1 MYLKWDITVLVAVT
15 ANLKLNN
22 EYIILKSYVKH
33 SRKLNYMSNL
43 FAERMK
49 NVHKSFI
56 REILKVTEDK
66 NIISFAGGLP
76 NPKSFPVAEIGEA
89 VSEVLS
95 QNGDEILQYSTTE
108 GYLPLREYIAERY
121 SKKGLEVSA
130 DEILITNGSQQGI
143 DLVSKVFLNK
153 GDKVLVENPTYL
165 AAIQSFG
172 LFEPQFI
179 SVPLLEDGV
188 DIDSLQRILEENKI
202 KMFYSVTNF
211 QNPTGITYSKEKR
224 QKLAEILKNEDTV
237 FVEDNPYGE
246 IRFLGK
252 DIPPVKAYLEDSVLF
267 GSFSK
272 IVSPGMRLGWIV
284 ANEEIMEKIIIA
296 KQASDL
302 HSNYFTQRAV
312 YKYLTH
318 NNIDE
323 HIEKIKEMYRNQ
335 RNMMVSMIEKYFPEN
350 VEYTKPEGGMFLW
363 VTLPEG
369 VSSMD
374 LFDLAIKE
382 NVAFVPGQAF
392 YVDGSGM
399 NSLRLNFS
407 NSNEEQIEE
416 GIKRL
421 GNAINKLLD

>member
-1 MYLKWDITVLVAVT
+1 MD
-15 ANLKLNN
+15 
-22 EYIILKSYVKH
+22 
-33 SRKLNYMSNL
+33 NL
-43 FAERMK
+43 FADRMN

-56 REILKVTEDK
+56 REILKVTEDPE
-66 NIISFAGGLP
+66 IISFAGGLP
-76 NPKSFPVAEIGEA
+76 NPKSFPVEEIEKA
-89 VSEVLS
+89 VSKVLAR
-95 QNGDEILQYSTTE
+95 NGDEILQYSTTE

-121 SKKGLEVSA
+121 SKKGLSVDA
-130 DEILITNGSQQGI
+130 DEILITNGSQQAI

-153 GDKVLVENPTYL
+153 GDKILVENPTYL

-172 LFEPQFI
+172 LFEPEFK

-188 DIDSLQRILEENKI
+188 DINAFQRILDENEI
-202 KMFYSVTNF
+202 KLFYSVTNF

-224 QKLAEILKNEDTV
+224 QKLAEILKDENTV

-246 IRFLGK
+246 IRFMGE
-252 DIPPVKAYLEDSVLF
+252 DIPPVKSYLDTTVLF

-302 HSNYFTQRAV
+302 HSNYFTQRVV
-312 YKYLTH
+312 YQYLID
-318 NNIDE
+318 NNVDE
-323 HIEKIKEMYRNQ
+323 HIEKIKKMYRGQ
-335 RNMMVSMIEKYFPEN
+335 RNLMVSIIEEYFPED
-350 VEYTKPEGGMFLW
+350 VKYTKPEGGMFLW

-369 VSSMD
+369 LSSMD

-382 NVAFVPGQAF
+382 NVAFVPGKAF
-392 YVDGSGM
+392 FTDGSGY
-399 NSLRLNFS
+399 NTLRLNFS
-407 NSNEEQIEE
+407 NSDEEKIEE

-421 GNAINKLLD
+421 GNAIYELMENK

>member
-1 MYLKWDITVLVAVT
+1 MNK
-15 ANLKLNN
+15 
-22 EYIILKSYVKH
+22 
-33 SRKLNYMSNL
+33 L

-56 REILKVTEDK
+56 REILKVTEDSS
-66 NIISFAGGLP
+66 IISFAGGLP
-76 NPKSFPVAEIGEA
+76 NPKSFPVKEIENA
-89 VSEVLS
+89 VFKVLS
-95 QNGDEILQYSTTE
+95 ENGEEALQYSTTE
-108 GYLPLREYIAERY
+108 GYRPLREYIAKRY
-121 SKKGLEVSA
+121 SKDGLKVDA

-143 DLVSKVFLNK
+143 DLVSKVFLDK

-188 DIDSLQRILEENKI
+188 DIDSLQKILGENKI

-211 QNPTGITYSKEKR
+211 QNPTGITYSREKR

-246 IRFLGK
+246 IRFLGE
-252 DIPPVKAYLEDSVLF
+252 DIPPVKAYLEDSILF

-302 HSNYFTQRAV
+302 HSNYFTQRVV
-312 YKYLTH
+312 YEYLTR
-318 NNIDE
+318 NEIDE

-335 RNMMVSMIEKYFPEN
+335 RNLMVSMIEKYFPEN

-369 VSSMD
+369 LSSMD
-374 LFDLAIKE
+374 LFELAINE

-392 YVDGSGM
+392 YVDGSG
-399 NSLRLNFS
+399 NNALRLNFS

-421 GNAINKLLD
+421 GSAINELMN

>member
-1 MYLKWDITVLVAVT
+1 M
-15 ANLKLNN
+15 N
-22 EYIILKSYVKH
+22 
-33 SRKLNYMSNL
+33 NL
-43 FAERMK
+43 FAKRME

-56 REILKVTEDK
+56 REILKVTEDS

-76 NPKSFPVAEIGEA
+76 NPKSFPVEEIKEA
-89 VSEVLS
+89 VSEILS

-121 SKKGLEVSA
+121 SKNGLKVSA

-143 DLVSKVFLNK
+143 DLISKVFLNK
-153 GDKVLVENPTYL
+153 GDNVLVESPTYL

-172 LFEPQFI
+172 LFEPQFKT
-179 SVPLLEDGV
+179 VPLLEDGA
-188 DIDSLQRILEENKI
+188 DLDALQKILDENKI
-202 KMFYSVTNF
+202 KLFYSVTNF
-211 QNPTGITYSKEKR
+211 QNPTGITYSQEKR
-224 QKLAEILKNEDTV
+224 EKLAEILKGSDTV

-252 DIPPVKAYLEDSVLF
+252 DILPVKAYLDNSVLF

-272 IVSPGMRLGWIV
+272 IVSPGMRLGWVV

-302 HSNYFTQRAV
+302 HSNYFTQRV
-312 YKYLTH
+312 VCKYLMD
-318 NNIDE
+318 NEIDE
-323 HIEKIKEMYRNQ
+323 HIKKIKEMYRNQ

-350 VEYTKPEGGMFLW
+350 VKYTKPEGGMFLW

-369 VSSMD
+369 LSSMD
-374 LFDLAIKE
+374 LFELAINE

-392 YVDGSGM
+392 YVDGSGN

-407 NSNEEQIEE
+407 NSNAEQIEE

-421 GNAINKLLD
+421 GNAINELMN